1 MELIG
6 FIQVFNLVVIAIG
19 TLLYLCCGS
28 LTFSSSSSSSGAGDA
43 AAVDDKDDD
52 VDIPP
57 LPEKYDV
64 FISFRGE
71 DTRKTFTSHLRAAVL
86 RKKFETYIDYKLKK
100 GDEIGPGLLEAIEK
114 SRLSVII
121 FSKNYASST
130 WCLIELVH
138 ILKCRKKKGQMV
150 VPIFYNINP
159 SDVRKQKG
167 SYADAFA
174 QLEKRFKDSMGKVR
188 EWRKA
193 LRTAANL
200 SGFDYSNNKGTEADF
215 IEEVVEDISTKL
227 KRETSYDLRGMVGIQ
242 SRIEQVESLLS
253 TNNWKGVCT
262 VGIWGMG
269 GIGKTTLAKAVFR
282 RLSSNFDACCLL
294 KNVRE
299 KLEQKDGVDQL
310 QKTLLREILN
320 EEKHS
325 IDSTSVKEGFSRTKA
340 LIVFDDVSDSM
351 QIKDVAGGELHYGDG
366 SRIIVTS
373 REWSVLLNAVTDEKY
388 IYGVEELN
396 TDDAFWLFQ
405 SHAFKDNSPRAEYT
419 ELSARVVKYAGG
431 IPLALEILGSLFLP
445 CKSKDEWGDALNK
458 LKKFPS
464 KKIQN
469 VFRISYDLL
478 QENEQE
484 IFLDI
489 ACFYK
494 GYRIEHVKKMVD
506 FGQMHGGLCAA
517 DGIRVLRDRSLITID
532 SEWETIDMHDLV
544 QEMGWAIVRKQCLEE
559 PGRRNRLFL
568 AGDVYHVLKNNTGTE
583 KVQAIHFNWSDI
595 GSEQNLDRA
604 DFENMQNLRL
614 LNVDSSSLVLRNS
627 PFYYFETYGEYF
639 PNLTLSLPSS
649 LRYLFWKGYPLKS
662 LPPKFSPDNLVE
674 LHMPY
679 ITRSSVELWNGGQNL
694 VNLKVIDLRYSK
706 RLTALP
712 NLSRSPNI
720 EHIDLSGCE
729 SLVKIPPH
737 FKNLDKLTYLDLS
750 DCKSLEYLPEMPG
763 NIEFLCLR
771 GSGIR
776 ELSSVWSHEKK
787 FSSLDIGFCEKLKK
801 LPSSSCKLRVSGAF
815 SLAGCNSLGN
825 FWELPRDIGELDL
838 SSTAIEVFPTSSME
852 CLLRLT
858 TLKLKNC
865 KNLASLP
872 TSICKLKSLEV
883 LDLTGCTGFYEFPE
897 ILEPMEHLKFL
908 CLEATA
914 VEALTQSA
922 GNLIGLQT
930 LDLGWCKKL
939 KAVPSSIYK
948 LTNLKTL
955 SLIKCTSL
963 ESLPELPV
971 EALPQSAGN
980 LIGLQTLDLG
990 WCKKLKAVPSSIY
1003 KLTNLKT
1010 LSLIK
1015 CMSLESLPEL
1025 PVLSRLQADGCKL
1038 LKTVAS
1044 SRTAITQCWNIYELL
1059 PEQLAFYNCR
1069 SMGYYDE
1076 ASSNI
1081 MADAQLRIMRV
1092 ATASSKLKEEEEK
1105 FSEPLV
1111 TIVCPGYKIPNWFV
1125 HQNER
1130 ASINVKLPPN
1140 WFREGF
1146 LGFALSVVASDFYVK
1161 RGLLFRG
1168 KYNFKTEEGESHEIN
1183 CSFYVPFEDGK
1194 NYGSTFYF
1202 RHVFV
1207 LYKDLE
1213 YEEGAKWSSAFY
1225 DRVTEVSVHSYELNR
1240 FCNVEKCGIC
1250 LLYAEDAEKLKCDVM
1265 LRQEQ
1270 DEPAAS
1276 GSGDLE
1282 ANGSD
1287 ESEEAS
1293 GSDDSEGESGSNE
1306 SVAGP
1311 GLTYVF
1317 STTNTI

>member
-6 FIQVFNLVVIAIG
+6 FIQVFNLIVIVIG
-19 TLLYLCCGS
+19 TLLYLCCKS

-71 DTRKTFTSHLRAAVL
+71 DTRKTFTSHLRVALL

-100 GDEIGPGLLEAIEK
+100 GDEIGPSLLEAIEK

-130 WCLIELVH
+130 WCLLELVH

-150 VPIFYNINP
+150 VPIFYDINP

-200 SGFDYSNNKGTEADF
+200 SGFDYSNNKGE
-215 IEEVVEDISTKL
+215 L
-227 KRETSYDLRGMVGIQ
+227 KRFKPYTSTGPTLDL
-242 SRIEQVESLLS
+242 S
-253 TNNWKGVCT
+253 
-262 VGIWGMG
+262 
-269 GIGKTTLAKAVFR
+269 KTW
-282 RLSSNFDACCLL
+282 
-294 KNVRE
+294 
-299 KLEQKDGVDQL
+299 
-310 QKTLLREILN
+310 
-320 EEKHS
+320 
-325 IDSTSVKEGFSRTKA
+325 
-340 LIVFDDVSDSM
+340 IV
-351 QIKDVAGGELHYGDG
+351 
-366 SRIIVTS
+366 
-373 REWSVLLNAVTDEKY
+373 
-388 IYGVEELN
+388 
-396 TDDAFWLFQ
+396 
-405 SHAFKDNSPRAEYT
+405 
-419 ELSARVVKYAGG
+419 
-431 IPLALEILGSLFLP
+431 
-445 CKSKDEWGDALNK
+445 
-458 LKKFPS
+458 
-464 KKIQN
+464 
-469 VFRISYDLL
+469 
-478 QENEQE
+478 
-484 IFLDI
+484 
-489 ACFYK
+489 
-494 GYRIEHVKKMVD
+494 
-506 FGQMHGGLCAA
+506 
-517 DGIRVLRDRSLITID
+517 
-532 SEWETIDMHDLV
+532 
-544 QEMGWAIVRKQCLEE
+544 
-559 PGRRNRLFL
+559 
-568 AGDVYHVLKNNTGTE
+568 
-583 KVQAIHFNWSDI
+583 
-595 GSEQNLDRA
+595 
-604 DFENMQNLRL
+604 L

-729 SLVKIPPH
+729 SLVKVPPH

-787 FSSLDIGFCEKLKK
+787 ISSLDIGFCEKLKK

-815 SLAGCNSLGN
+815 SLAGCYSLGN

-963 ESLPELPV
+963 EPLPELPV

-1059 PEQLAFYNCR
+1059 PEQVAFYNCR

-1092 ATASSKLKEEEEK
+1092 ATASSKLKEEEVDYEK

-1125 HQNER
+1125 HQNES

-1146 LGFALSVVASDFYVK
+1146 LGFALSVVASNFYFK
-1161 RGLLFRG
+1161 GGLQFRG

-1183 CSFYVPFEDGK
+1183 CSFYVPFEDGE
-1194 NYGSTFYF
+1194 NCGSTFHY

-1240 FCNVEKCGIC
+1240 FCNVEKCGMC

-1265 LRQEQ
+1265 SRQEQ

-1293 GSDDSEGESGSNE
+1293 GSDDSEGESGSDE

-1317 STTNTI
+1317 STTNNI